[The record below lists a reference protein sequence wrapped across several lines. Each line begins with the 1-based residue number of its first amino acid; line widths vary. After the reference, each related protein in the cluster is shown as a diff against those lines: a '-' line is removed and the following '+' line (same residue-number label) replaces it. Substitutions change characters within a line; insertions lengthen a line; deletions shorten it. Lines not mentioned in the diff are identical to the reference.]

1 MNTPKP
7 DRAVRDGCKKRV
19 VEAETFEDGL
29 AEWSKSF
36 QADVEANGFH
46 QAWIDHFRSL
56 NYLHKVHIQP
66 KEKMEKK
73 EAKKKVIKA
82 ITDVA
87 DMLAKVHPAEANVET
102 VTLDDVWSGKAA
114 AAAAAAAASAAP
126 APAAAA
132 ADAKKDKK
140 DKKAVATSL
149 MANSVSAA
157 PVAGGVDSVVSAATA
172 SAAAGPKIDEKEM
185 KKIKETDGTQVKY
198 YIGENFENW
207 GKTVHNKPSVT
218 FAPVSRG
225 GVQAIVKWASS
236 KGLRVRASGYRHTWS
251 DMYSEENAV
260 LITMLPL
267 DEATRI
273 PVFIQPKIKPNEDD
287 LEGVKIVGETTEKGV
302 TKALC
307 RIGAS
312 TTNDQFRTWCLD
324 KTSESGGQWKWT
336 IPLNVIMVEI
346 TWGGSN
352 SPICHGAGIN
362 HETLSDLVHSIEFCD
377 VHGNI
382 QFVDDP
388 ALLRAASGCFGLLG
402 IVTAV
407 TVKLD
412 KMTYAAMHP
421 TKTPLVLGVPPPAGW
436 DIPKEVDQSWAP
448 SQVERATADFFYH
461 CEHDYYAEWFWFPLQ
476 KQTWNNCWHND
487 GKEADAKTIEEWTV
501 LSQSVQ
507 GFAGN
512 LFNVLFGKLFPKLQ
526 LSVMA
531 WSAMTVMPD
540 LTGKAPATVPLIE
553 GLHFRRGIQNM
564 RVVDMELEIPIP
576 GRKDDSS
583 KPDWS
588 ICQTAWWQVVNLI
601 YEYERKGQ
609 YPCRIALEMRV
620 MGGSNVIM
628 APQYGNTKDG
638 YHGTC
643 SIEVLTTPQTDAAL
657 WNEFMQKVT
666 DMWVKLGVKGHLHTR
681 SHWAKQW
688 QGLNFDGKD
697 AITYT
702 KTVAYK
708 DRIPEFVKT
717 LKKVAKEKG
726 FTWDEMKARFSNP
739 LLDKLFFE

>member
-1 MNTPKP
+1 MSATPKI
-7 DRAVRDGCKKRV
+7 DRGVRDGVKQRV
-19 VEAETFEDGL
+19 VDAETFEDGL

-36 QADVEANGFH
+36 QSDVESNGFR
-46 QAWIDHFRSL
+46 QAWMDHFRSL
-56 NYLHKVHIQP
+56 NYLHKVHIKPQ
-66 KEKMEKK
+66 EKMKKK
-73 EAKKKVIKA
+73 EAKKQVIDA
-82 ITDVA
+82 ISKVA
-87 DMLAKVHPAEANVET
+87 DMLVKVQPKDAAVAG

-114 AAAAAAAASAAP
+114 APVAASATPADGKKSKDKSAKASLAAAAPVAASG
-126 APAAAA
+126 
-132 ADAKKDKK
+132 
-140 DKKAVATSL
+140 AVA
-149 MANSVSAA
+149 SVSAA
-157 PVAGGVDSVVSAATA
+157 TSAKVD
-172 SAAAGPKIDEKEM
+172 INEKEL
-185 KKIKETDGTQVKY
+185 KKIKESDGTQVKY
-198 YIGENFENW
+198 YIAEKFENW
-207 GKTVHNKPSVT
+207 GKTIHNKPAVT

-225 GVQAIVKWASS
+225 GVQNIVKWAIT
-236 KGLRVRASGYRHTWS
+236 KNLRVRASGYRHTWS
-251 DMYSEENAV
+251 DMYSEENAI

-267 DEATRI
+267 NEATRI
-273 PVFIQPKIKPNEDD
+273 PVFAQPKIVPNEED
-287 LEGVKIVGETTEKGV
+287 LEGIKIVGEVTEGGV

-324 KTSESGGQWKWT
+324 KSEHGGQWKWT

-352 SPICHGAGIN
+352 SPICHGAGIK

-382 QFVDDP
+382 QVVDDP
-388 ALLRAASGCFGLLG
+388 HLLRAASGAFGLLG

-407 TVKLD
+407 TMKLD
-412 KMTYAAMHP
+412 KMSYAAMHP
-421 TKTPLVLGVPPPAGW
+421 TKTPLVLGVPPPVGW
-436 DIPKEVDQSWAP
+436 AVPKEVDQSWAP
-448 SQVERATADFFYH
+448 SQVEKATADFAYH

-487 GKEADAKTIEEWTV
+487 GKEADAKEISEWKV
-501 LSQSVQ
+501 LTQEVQ

-526 LSVMA
+526 LDVMT

-540 LTGKAPATVPLIE
+540 LTGKPPATVPLIE

-576 GRKDDSS
+576 GRKDDPS

-588 ICQTAWWQVVNLI
+588 LCQVAWWQVVNLI
-601 YEYERKGQ
+601 YEYERNEK

-666 DMWVKLGVKGHLHTR
+666 DGWVKLGIKGSLHTR

-697 AITYT
+697 AITYA

-717 LKKVAKEKG
+717 LKKVGKEKG
-726 FTWDEMKARFSNP
+726 FTWDEMKARYSNP